1 MDDDFAQKQAMAAME
16 KLADAEA
23 AFNKTV
29 DGWTLVNIKRLLRSF
44 DRGNIGTD
52 STLET
57 IEQYEAKG
65 LPYGDTFGDLVA
77 WIDEQDE
84 DAEDA
89 EDAEDE
95 PADEYAEAFDSDE
108 DNTPES

>member
-29 DGWTLVNIKRLLRSF
+29 DGWTLDNIKRLLRSF

-77 WIDEQDE
+77 WVDEQDE
-84 DAEDA
+84 DAED
-89 EDAEDE
+89 EDE
-95 PADEYAEAFDSDE
+95 PAGDYAEAFDSDE